1 MYLETEELEELQ
13 LEGELCFEEVVEQVT
28 REANDDLAAYDSFD
42 EEYDEYNTES
52 EVEVKDS
59 YGKGI
64 TSEDYG
70 GDESSYEETVNG
82 RQEIYV
88 G

>member
-1 MYLETEELEELQ
+1 METEELEELQ
-13 LEGELCFEEVVEQVT
+13 LEGELSFEEVVEQVT

-42 EEYDEYNTES
+42 KEYDESNTES
-52 EVEVKDS
+52 EVEVEDS

-70 GDESSYEETVNG
+70 GDESRYEETVNG